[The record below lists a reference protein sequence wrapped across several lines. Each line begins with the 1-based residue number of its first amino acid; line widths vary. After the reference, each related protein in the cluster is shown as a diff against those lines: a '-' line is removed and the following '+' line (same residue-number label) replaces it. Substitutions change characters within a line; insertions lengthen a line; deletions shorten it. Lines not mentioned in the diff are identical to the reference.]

1 MRDSPRLN
9 DFTFKGIDLK
19 ESYIAWESYED
30 FYLISFLWVSPEER
44 RQGKGRKML
53 REAIEEM
60 KAEGKHNL
68 IKLSADSENMDP
80 KNPIDLADLVEFYE
94 SEGFELE
101 YAGEVVI
108 MSIEI

>member
-1 MRDSPRLN
+1 M
-9 DFTFKGIDLK
+9 KK
-19 ESYIAWESYED
+19 SYIAWESLEEENC
-30 FYLISFLWVSPEER
+30 YLISFLWVRPEER

-53 REAIEEM
+53 QEAIEEM
-60 KAEGKHNL
+60 KAEGKHDM

-80 KNPIDLADLVEFYE
+80 ENPIELSDLVEFYE

-108 MSIEI
+108 MGMEI